1 MTQFRISDFAC
12 LCVACLRV
20 ARRQARRQGLRI
32 GHTTIFIVALAL
44 ASLAAPLATAVQQVG
59 KVYRI
64 GYLTT
69 GGGVEQAFRDAMQQL
84 GYLEGQ
90 NIVIEGRSAERKL
103 ERLPDLAAELVRLKV
118 DVIVTITTP
127 AAQAAKNA
135 TTTTP
140 IIMAGSSNPVEL
152 GLVASLARPGGNV
165 TGVTNNPGSGFA
177 GKQLQLLKV
186 AVPTIRRVAVIH
198 NLTIAP
204 EALGWAEMQ
213 DAARILSLTLF
224 SKDVRSSD
232 DFDTAFTA
240 IAREH
245 ADALIVLPNSLNVAH
260 TKRFVDFAT
269 KNRLPTMFGD
279 GNAVK
284 TGGFMSYWTNWGD
297 LRRRAAIY
305 VDKILKG
312 AKPTELPVEEPTKF
326 ELVINLKT
334 AKALALTIP
343 QSVLIRAD
351 EVIQ

>member
-1 MTQFRISDFAC
+1 MKR
-12 LCVACLRV
+12 RV
-20 ARRQARRQGLRI
+20 IAIIAVLLI
-32 GHTTIFIVALAL
+32 GILAVP
-44 ASLAAPLATAVQQVG
+44 LAAEAQQAG
-59 KVYRI
+59 KIYRI
-64 GYLTT
+64 GYLTA
-69 GGGVEQAFRDAMQQL
+69 GGGVEQSFRDAMRQL

-90 NIVIEGRSAERKL
+90 NIVIEGRFAERKL
-103 ERLPDLAAELVRLKV
+103 ERLPDLAAELVGLKV

-135 TTTTP
+135 TATIP
-140 IIMAGSSNPVEL
+140 VVMAGSSDPVEL

-177 GKQLQLLKV
+177 GKLVQLLKE
-186 AVPTIRRVAVIH
+186 AAPTIRRVATIH

-204 EALGWAEMQ
+204 EVRGWAEMQ
-213 DAARILSLTLF
+213 DAARALSLTLL
-224 SKDVRSSD
+224 SKDVRTAE
-232 DFDTAFTA
+232 DFDSAFAA
-240 IAREH
+240 IARER
-245 ADALIVLPNSLNVAH
+245 ADALIVLPNSLNVTH
-260 TKRFVDFAT
+260 TKGIVDFAT

-284 TGGFMSYWTNWGD
+284 AGGFMSYWTNWAD

-312 AKPTELPVEEPTKF
+312 AKPGDLPVEQPTKF

-334 AKALALTIP
+334 AKAIGLTIP
-343 QSVLIRAD
+343 QSILIRAD